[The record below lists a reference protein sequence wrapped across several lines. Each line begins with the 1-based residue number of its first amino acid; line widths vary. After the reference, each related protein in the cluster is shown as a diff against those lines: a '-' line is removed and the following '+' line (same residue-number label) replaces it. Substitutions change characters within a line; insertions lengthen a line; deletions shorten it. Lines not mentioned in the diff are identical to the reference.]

1 MNNKSP
7 KTWIIVGGWIVSI
20 VIAIIGTHTAT
31 ANNNK
36 QEVEQAIEQAIN
48 NNANNSIVV
57 NIDGIEEQLDSAEA
71 QNLYD
76 DLKVK
81 VSTADAMLT
90 ELQNEIQSLEDK
102 NAELATENER
112 YEKYGMDALV
122 SKDKDYNASKVSL
135 FAFNPVNSNFWEP
148 NVGSL
153 KDSLDNDYSVS
164 LPYIIAGHNA
174 YGEYY
179 TNGQFSKIQGKIAPH
194 ENKSNNNTI
203 QLKIY
208 ADDILVYSS
217 KDINRKTECFEFD
230 VDINNAKFI
239 KVSCERTAGYDNSD
253 LLIMDATLIK

>member
-1 MNNKSP
+1 MNK
-7 KTWIIVGGWIVSI
+7 KWIIIGGWIISI
-20 VIAIIGTHTAT
+20 VVAIIGTHSAT
-31 ANNNK
+31 STNNK
-36 QEVEQAIEQAIN
+36 QEMEQVLN

-57 NIDGIEEQLDSAEA
+57 NIDGVEEELDSSEA
-71 QNLYD
+71 QTLYD

-81 VSTADAMLT
+81 VSTADTMLT
-90 ELQNEIQSLEDK
+90 ELQSKIQSLEDR

-122 SKDKDYNASKVSL
+122 SKDKDYDANKVSL
-135 FAFNPVNSNFWEP
+135 FAFNPVNSYRWEP
-148 NVGSL
+148 NEGSL

-164 LPYIIAGHNA
+164 LPYIIAGDEA

-179 TNGQFSKIQGKIAPH
+179 TNGHFSKIQGKIAPH
-194 ENKSNNNTI
+194 ENMSNNNTV

-217 KDINRKTECFEFD
+217 KDINRKTESFEFN

-239 KVSCERTAGYDNSD
+239 IISCERTAGYDNSD
-253 LLIMDATLIK
+253 LLIMDATLTK